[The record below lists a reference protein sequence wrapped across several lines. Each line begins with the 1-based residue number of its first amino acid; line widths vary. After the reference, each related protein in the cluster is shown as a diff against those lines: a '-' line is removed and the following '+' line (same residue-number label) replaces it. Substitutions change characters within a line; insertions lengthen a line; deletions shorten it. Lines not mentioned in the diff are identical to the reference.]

1 MNVGEFI
8 KQKRLENNYTLEQLG
23 KRVGVSKMTV
33 LRWENGE
40 IKNIKSDKIEKLAN
54 ALGVPV
60 IALFNGFD
68 NEGNKI
74 NTELITPKELLV
86 EVKSLL
92 SKTKGLSEQQKNLV
106 ISTLNLICSDN
117 S

>member
-23 KRVGVSKMTV
+23 NRVGVSKMTV

-40 IKNIKSDKIEKLAN
+40 IKNIKSDKIEKLAD
-54 ALGVPV
+54 ALKVPV

-68 NEGNKI
+68 DNDNKI
-74 NTELITPKELLV
+74 NIDEITPKEFSTK
-86 EVKSLL
+86 VKCLL
-92 SKTKGLSEQQKNLV
+92 SKTVGLTQQQKDL
-106 ISTLNLICSDN
+106 ILTTLNYICSDN
-117 S
+117 